1 MEYLNRKFIVDNAI
15 KGLVLFLGVIAFLF
29 IVLGHKTERDG
40 FVYCLYD
47 NAEDIY
53 LIPTFFFSYAE
64 ILVLFYIRN
73 KKINDK
79 STHFIST
86 IYSFIVSFMLYL
98 NIYNGGYLRFS
109 NFIFLLLVIELTYI
123 ILTYNENDIK
133 KMLSKEIPFWRNKK
147 SKKNDKIGNED
158 IIAYIKDEIKN
169 GQINPDTIKIINKK
183 RRMFRHPFSFKGRIR
198 CLEYFISFFI
208 YMLYSVFFNIHEPVG
223 WLIFNIPAL
232 WFITAQGTKRCHDAG
247 NSGWCQLIPFW
258 ILFLLFEEGDA
269 ETNKYGP
276 NPKEKIK
283 M

>member
-1 MEYLNRKFIVDNAI
+1 M
-15 KGLVLFLGVIAFLF
+15 GVIAFLF

-133 KMLSKEIPFWRNKK
+133 KCYPKKYHFGEIRKVKK
-147 SKKNDKIGNED
+147 
-158 IIAYIKDEIKN
+158 
-169 GQINPDTIKIINKK
+169 TIK
-183 RRMFRHPFSFKGRIR
+183 
-198 CLEYFISFFI
+198 L
-208 YMLYSVFFNIHEPVG
+208 
-223 WLIFNIPAL
+223 
-232 WFITAQGTKRCHDAG
+232 GTKILL
-247 NSGWCQLIPFW
+247 LI
-258 ILFLLFEEGDA
+258 
-269 ETNKYGP
+269 
-276 NPKEKIK
+276 
-283 M
+283 

>member
-29 IVLGHKTERDG
+29 IVLGYKTEGDG
-40 FVYCLYD
+40 FVYCLYG
-47 NAEDIY
+47 NAKDIY

-147 SKKNDKIGNED
+147 SKK
-158 IIAYIKDEIKN
+158 
-169 GQINPDTIKIINKK
+169 TIK
-183 RRMFRHPFSFKGRIR
+183 
-198 CLEYFISFFI
+198 L
-208 YMLYSVFFNIHEPVG
+208 
-223 WLIFNIPAL
+223 
-232 WFITAQGTKRCHDAG
+232 GTKILL
-247 NSGWCQLIPFW
+247 LI
-258 ILFLLFEEGDA
+258 
-269 ETNKYGP
+269 
-276 NPKEKIK
+276 
-283 M
+283 